1 MGVRGMFRN
10 IGGQLTGGVRV
21 PDAEDA
27 AAQIVAF
34 SDSQRLSFLD
44 SFERSGLSWF
54 WATDELGRLIYLS
67 PNAAACFE
75 KDREII
81 GSSLAKLVETV
92 EDSESE
98 SRGRP
103 LSFLLSARTTFSEQ
117 AVRLIPD
124 AESSAAGKIETW
136 WALTG
141 KPHFDEAKNFLGY
154 RGSAKNIT
162 TTYQQ
167 LRDSSRAAAFD
178 SLTGLANRH
187 RMLTRLTAVLK
198 AYRVEKRSCAL
209 LMLDLDRF
217 KQVNDTLG
225 HPAGDELLRQVAQ
238 RLQRIVPDD
247 AEIGRLGGDEFQII
261 IPDKDDR
268 GDLGDMANRII
279 QMISQPYSIEGSR
292 AIIGTSIGIAIAPYD
307 GIEPS
312 ELIKAT
318 DLALYAAKGGGRGQF
333 RFYSNDLKE
342 LAEDRREI
350 EEDLRDALA
359 RDELE
364 MHYQP
369 VVCSRTHMVKGFEA
383 LMRWNHPE
391 HGAISPGVFIPIAED
406 SNLIDSLGEWALRRA
421 CSDAAKWP
429 GELTLS
435 VNVSAQQFAN
445 DSLPNVVAN
454 ALSASGFPARQ
465 LELEITESVF
475 MGDVGATDLMFKKLC
490 KIGVKLALDDF
501 GTGYSSLSYLRRAP
515 FDKIKIDQ
523 SFVRGCTEEDN
534 SNAAIITAIV
544 SLARAMKMVTTAE
557 GVEALDELNCIA
569 ALEADL
575 VQGFIFSRAVPQA
588 AVLEKLE
595 SGELRYEPVGPAKH
609 RADRKTLFRRI
620 GVIHEDHHYSVM
632 LRDLSRSGARIEGLV
647 DVPVGTQLVLD
658 LGEGQLV
665 VCTVQRSQDAT
676 QGLAFENN
684 LVSDGAG
691 GMCTRHRVSP
701 YMLASAG
708 MPLQALPP
716 GHYAMPHQH
725 GAQTTRPRFMQVDI
739 TAGSLRAG

>member
-1 MGVRGMFRN
+1 MFRN
-10 IGGQLTGGVRV
+10 FGGPLAGGLRV
-21 PDAEDA
+21 PDAENA
-27 AAQIVAF
+27 VSQVVEF

-75 KDREII
+75 KNRELI
-81 GSSLAKLVETV
+81 GAHLAKLVETV
-92 EDSESE
+92 ENNDGET
-98 SRGRP
+98 RGRP

-117 AVRLIPD
+117 VVRLIPQ
-124 AESSAAGKIETW
+124 AEASGSTKIETW

-141 KPHFDEAKNFLGY
+141 KPHFDDAQNFLGY

-162 TTYQQ
+162 ATYQQ

-187 RMLTRLTAVLK
+187 RMLTRLTTVLK
-198 AYRVEKRSCAL
+198 AYRMEKRSCAL

-268 GDLGDMANRII
+268 GDLGDLANRII

-342 LAEDRREI
+342 SADDRREI

-359 RDELE
+359 RGELE

-383 LMRWNHPE
+383 LMRWHHPD
-391 HGAISPGVFIPIAED
+391 HGPVSPGVFIPIAED
-406 SNLIDSLGEWALRRA
+406 SNLIDALGEWALRRA
-421 CSDAAKWP
+421 CEDAAKWP

-435 VNVSAQQFAN
+435 VNVSAQQFASDN
-445 DSLPNVVAN
+445 LPTVVAN
-454 ALSASGFPARQ
+454 ALSSSGLPARQ

-475 MGDVGATDLMFKKLC
+475 MGDVTATDQMFKKLC
-490 KIGVKLALDDF
+490 KLGVKLALDDF

-515 FDKIKIDQ
+515 FSKIKIDQ

-557 GVEALDELNCIA
+557 GVEALDELKCIS

-588 AVLEKLE
+588 SVLEKLG
-595 SGELRYEPVGPAKH
+595 SGELSYEPAGPARH
-609 RADRKTLFRRI
+609 RADRKTLFRRV

-665 VCTVQRSQDAT
+665 VCTVKRSQDAT
-676 QGLAFENN
+676 QGLAFENL

-691 GMCTRHRVSP
+691 GLCTRHRVSP
-701 YMLASAG
+701 YMLAAAG

-716 GHYAMPHQH
+716 GHYAMPNQH
-725 GAQTTRPRFMQVDI
+725 GGQATRPRFMQVDI